1 MFHLKSTD
9 RAMNFPEQY
18 LDLLKDETKAYLFL
32 ATSMPDGSPQVTPV
46 WFNSDGEYI
55 LINTS
60 EGRVKDRNMKARPRV
75 AMVIQDPSTPYRY
88 LQIRG
93 EVAEHTTEGADE
105 HINQLSFKYD
115 NRPFNYRKGQT
126 RIIFRI
132 KPIHFDQHN

>member
-1 MFHLKSTD
+1 
-9 RAMNFPEQY
+9 MNFPEKY

-32 ATSMPDGSPQVTPV
+32 ATTMPDGSPQVTPV
-46 WFNSDGEYI
+46 WFNSDGEHI

-60 EGRVKDRNMKARPRV
+60 EGRVKDRNMKARPKV

-93 EVAEHTTEGADE
+93 EVAEYTTEGADE

-115 NRPFNYRKGQT
+115 NKPFNYRKGQT
-126 RIIFRI
+126 RITYRI